1 MDSRTN
7 GDAFSATPPE
17 SRYSKPEGP
26 VDASVLII
34 AGRTYAES
42 KVRSATKPG
51 TGQEVWRIPDRERS
65 SCYPTGIRRDANYGR
80 WNLGRTCRS
89 GRGHP
94 GFAARC
100 GIGHKFHRHRRF
112 LWSWRE

>member
-7 GDAFSATPPE
+7 GHAFSATPPE

-34 AGRTYAES
+34 QGRTYAES

-51 TGQEVWRIPDRERS
+51 TG
-65 SCYPTGIRRDANYGR
+65 
-80 WNLGRTCRS
+80 
-89 GRGHP
+89 
-94 GFAARC
+94 
-100 GIGHKFHRHRRF
+100 
-112 LWSWRE
+112 

>member
-65 SCYPTGIRRDANYGR
+65 SCYPTGIRRARIEHLEENV
-80 WNLGRTCRS
+80 
-89 GRGHP
+89 
-94 GFAARC
+94 AAAELKIDESKIQKLDRMA
-100 GIGHKFHRHRRF
+100 RA
-112 LWSWRE
+112 S